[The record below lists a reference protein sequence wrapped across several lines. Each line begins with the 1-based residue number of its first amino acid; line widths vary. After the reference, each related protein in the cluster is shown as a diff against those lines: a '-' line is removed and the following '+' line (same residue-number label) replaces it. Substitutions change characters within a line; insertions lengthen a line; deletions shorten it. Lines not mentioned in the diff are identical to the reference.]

1 MTVRIYA
8 PARHDV
14 FWATHACNRIR
25 GHANPCRCSC
35 GEVLPAGCVPYG
47 NDQDS
52 AVHAPRTSE

>member
-1 MTVRIYA
+1 MIRVYA

-14 FWATHACNRIR
+14 FWATHGCNKIR

-47 NDQDS
+47 DDRDS
-52 AVHAPRTSE
+52 AVHAPKT